1 MIQWRTNN
9 MQLSNDTKDVL
20 KNFSTINQNLLVKT
34 GNVINTMSAMKNI
47 VARATI
53 PDTFD
58 NEFAIYD
65 LNEFLSALSLF
76 KNPTLDFGEQSVKLK
91 EEGGGSSLKYFFSDP
106 SVVTTPKTEIT
117 MPSVDVEFVFTQDT
131 FNQIQK
137 ASAVLGVPDVVL
149 KGTANGDIVL
159 NVTDRKNDTSNGFE
173 TKVGEN
179 SPNDF
184 TYFFKVENLKLL
196 AGNYKVEVSSKGI
209 SRFVNT
215 TKPIEYFI
223 ALEAS

>member
-1 MIQWRTNN
+1 MK
-9 MQLSNDTKDVL
+9 LSNDTRDVL
-20 KNFSTINQNLLVKT
+20 KNFSSINQNLLVKN

-47 VARATI
+47 VAKASI

-76 KNPTLDFGEQSVKLK
+76 KEPTLDFGDKAVKLK
-91 EEGGGSSLKYFFSDP
+91 EEGGGSSVNYFFSDP
-106 SVVTTPKTEIT
+106 SVVTTPKTEIQ
-117 MPSVDVEFVFTQDT
+117 MPSVDVEFTFTQDT
-131 FNQIQK
+131 FNQILK

-149 KGTANGDIVL
+149 KGTAGGDISL
-159 NVTDRKNDTSNGFE
+159 TVTDRKNETSNDFAI
-173 TKVGEN
+173 TVGEN
-179 SPNDF
+179 APSDF

-196 AGNYKVEVSSKGI
+196 SGNYKVEVSSKGI
-209 SRFVNT
+209 SHFTNVN
-215 TKPIEYFI
+215 KPVEYFI

>member
-1 MIQWRTNN
+1 
-9 MQLSNDTKDVL
+9 MQLSNDTRDVL
-20 KNFSTINQNLLVKT
+20 KNFSTINQNLLVKS

-47 VARATI
+47 VAKATI

-65 LNEFLSALSLF
+65 LNEFLSAMSLF
-76 KNPTLDFGEQSVKLK
+76 KSPTLDFGDQSVRLN

-117 MPSVDVEFVFTQDT
+117 MHSVDVEFTFTQDT
-131 FNQIQK
+131 FNAISK

-149 KGTANGDIVL
+149 KGTAGGDIEL
-159 NVTDRKNDTSNGFE
+159 TVTDRKNETSNDFSI
-173 TKVGEN
+173 KVGDN
-179 SPNDF
+179 SPTDF

-196 AGNYKVEVSSKGI
+196 GGDYKVQVSAKGI
-209 SRFVNT
+209 SHFAHVN
-215 TKPIEYFI
+215 KSVEYFI
-223 ALEAS
+223 ALEQA

>member
-1 MIQWRTNN
+1 

-20 KNFSTINQNLLVKT
+20 KNFSTINQNLLVKS

-47 VARATI
+47 VAKATI
-53 PDTFD
+53 PDSFS

-65 LNEFLSALSLF
+65 LNEFLSAMSLF
-76 KNPTLDFGEQSVKLK
+76 KSPTLDFGDQSVRLN

-117 MPSVDVEFVFTQDT
+117 MPSVDVEFTFTQDT
-131 FNQIQK
+131 FSAIQK

-149 KGTANGDIVL
+149 KGTAGGDIEL
-159 NVTDRKNDTSNGFE
+159 TVTDRKNETSNDFSI
-173 TKVGEN
+173 KVGDN

-196 AGNYKVEVSSKGI
+196 GGDYKVQVSDKGI
-209 SRFVNT
+209 SHFAHVN
-215 TKPIEYFI
+215 KQIEYFI
-223 ALEAS
+223 ALEAK

>member
-1 MIQWRTNN
+1 

-20 KNFSTINQNLLVKT
+20 KNFSTINQNLMVKS

-47 VARATI
+47 VAKATI
-53 PDTFD
+53 PDTFS

-76 KNPTLDFGEQSVKLK
+76 KNPTLDFKDQSVKLN
-91 EEGGGSSLKYFFSDP
+91 EEGGGSAVNYFFSDP

-117 MPSVDVEFVFTQDT
+117 MPSVDVEFTFTQDT

-149 KGTANGDIVL
+149 KGTAGGDINL
-159 NVTDRKNDTSNGFE
+159 TVTDRKNDTSNDFSI
-173 TKVGEN
+173 KVGEN
-179 SPNDF
+179 SATDF
-184 TYFFKVENLKLL
+184 THYFKVENLKLL
-196 AGNYKVEVSSKGI
+196 SGNYKVEVSTKGI
-209 SRFVNT
+209 SHFVNVD
-215 TKPIEYFI
+215 KPVEYFI
-223 ALEAS
+223 ALEAA

>member
-1 MIQWRTNN
+1 

-20 KNFSTINQNLLVKT
+20 KNFSTINQNLLVKS

-47 VARATI
+47 VAKATI

-76 KNPTLDFGEQSVKLK
+76 KNPTLDFKEQAVKLK
-91 EEGGGSSLKYFFSDP
+91 EEGGGSAVNYFFSDP
-106 SVVTTPKTEIT
+106 SVVTSPKTEIT
-117 MPSVDVEFVFTQDT
+117 MPSVDVEFTFTQDT

-149 KGTANGDIVL
+149 SGTAGGDINL
-159 NVTDRKNDTSNGFE
+159 TVTDRKNDTSNDFSI
-173 TKVGEN
+173 KVGEN
-179 SPNDF
+179 SATDF
-184 TYFFKVENLKLL
+184 THYFKVENLKLL
-196 AGNYKVEVSSKGI
+196 SGNYKVEVSTKGI
-209 SRFVNT
+209 SHFVNVD
-215 TKPIEYFI
+215 KPVEYFI

>member
-1 MIQWRTNN
+1 MN
-9 MQLSNDTKDVL
+9 LSNDTRDVL
-20 KNFSTINQNLLVKT
+20 KNFSTINQNILVKN

-47 VARATI
+47 VAKATI
-53 PDTFD
+53 PDTFN

-76 KNPTLDFGEQSVKLK
+76 KNPTLDFGDKAVKLK
-91 EEGGGSSLKYFFSDP
+91 EEGGGSSVNYFFSDP

-149 KGTANGDIVL
+149 TGTTGGDINL
-159 NVTDRKNDTSNGFE
+159 TVTDRKNDTSNDFAI
-173 TKVGEN
+173 KVGDN
-179 SPNDF
+179 APSDF

-196 AGNYKVEVSSKGI
+196 SGDYKVEVSSKGI
-209 SRFVNT
+209 SHFANVN
-215 TKPIEYFI
+215 KSIEYFI
-223 ALEAS
+223 ALEAA